1 MLGYGISKFISSQN
15 SSSAQIFHALPL
27 AGVIHFSYFAG
38 CRDSRRMSYETAAIL
53 NQNLA

>member
-1 MLGYGISKFISSQN
+1 VLGYGISKFISSQN